1 MRAANKATFG
11 PEKKDRG
18 LQKGGPR
25 KTKKGSDGKK
35 ANKREAL
42 MELLPDAFGNS
53 CRHDFGNL

>member
-18 LQKGGPR
+18 LQQGGPR

-35 ANKREAL
+35 VNEREAP
-42 MELLPDAFGNS
+42 MELLPDVFGN
-53 CRHDFGNL
+53 

>member
-53 CRHDFGNL
+53 